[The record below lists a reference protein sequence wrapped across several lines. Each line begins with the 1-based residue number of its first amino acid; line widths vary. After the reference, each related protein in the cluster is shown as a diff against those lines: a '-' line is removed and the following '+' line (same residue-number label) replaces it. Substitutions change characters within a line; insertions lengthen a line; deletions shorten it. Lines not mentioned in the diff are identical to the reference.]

1 MIAFAQT
8 CLAREGSDDGE
19 KSLFSAHLLCL
30 DHGRL
35 RQGSRS
41 IGGEIAAAAQE
52 ALRVVEHGASMLRAQ
67 GGQAA
72 ASQAARLLRF
82 KAALH
87 LRVHDSTGA
96 VEALEEVAAMG
107 DAGLCDRGHTGASGQ
122 GRKGKQPS
130 GIAVATGKIQR
141 PLTMHMPWTSAAP
154 PGLAFLRFRVL
165 CSVGLVE
172 QLCGHIATAR
182 EHFQEA
188 DELEPP
194 DCNSVPTTGLARLA
208 MALHL
213 HSVGQWEQATSYY
226 SQLIQCSSPPSP
238 PSSSPP
244 SSSSSPSSPSI
255 ASPSPT
261 ASSLSPSLRAGA
273 AERVGALSGRGQL
286 LLQQG
291 DFKAAEEQ
299 FTTALKE
306 AEAMDDSSD
315 FNPMMGAVLS
325 LLGDTYAQRGRLQH
339 TGEGMIAEV
348 CTGSTGRFAS
358 CAVGVHRVNC
368 MLIAAPVLALL
379 GDSYAQRGRLQH
391 TGEGMIAEGLFRRA
405 LALLGGAQW
414 DSLDHRLSLLAGAA
428 SGSTAA
434 EDADEEQ
441 LKDRKNRVLQLDLI
455 AFTLGEYAP
464 PFLFPLHQELYA
476 AALQAFP
483 MRTSEAQSMKRYAAA
498 LQAFPMR
505 ASEAQSMSA
514 AAHHL
519 WRSSLSLDSAVTSSR
534 VSAAAFE
541 PMMKSSVCAA
551 DNPGWVGAAHLLS
564 PAAAVD
570 VNNWQDA
577 VVMR

>member
-8 CLAREGSDDGE
+8 CLAREGSDD
-19 KSLFSAHLLCL
+19 
-30 DHGRL
+30 
-35 RQGSRS
+35 
-41 IGGEIAAAAQE
+41 AAAQE

-107 DAGLCDRGHTGASGQ
+107 DAGLCDRVGALEEVVRIHLSGHADAHAMESAGRAAALLQPPTPAPSASP
-122 GRKGKQPS
+122 PS
-130 GIAVATGKIQR
+130 PSSPSSSSSPAPSSA
-141 PLTMHMPWTSAAP
+141 SAAP

-339 TGEGMIAEV
+339 TGEGMIAE
-348 CTGSTGRFAS
+348 
-358 CAVGVHRVNC
+358 
-368 MLIAAPVLALL
+368 
-379 GDSYAQRGRLQH
+379 
-391 TGEGMIAEGLFRRA
+391 GLFRRA
-405 LALLGGAQW
+405 LALLGAAQW

-455 AFTLGEYAP
+455 AFTLE
-464 PFLFPLHQELYA
+464 
-476 AALQAFP
+476 
-483 MRTSEAQSMKRYAAA
+483 RYAAA